1 MHGRHVAATRI
12 RRRQKSGKL
21 IPNLRR
27 IAVTRLSF
35 PISSPLRDGRFD
47 GENIIEKDREIAYEF
62 V

>member
-12 RRRQKSGKL
+12 RRQESGKL

-47 GENIIEKDREIAYEF
+47 SENITEKDGEIAYEF